1 MMDDRNNYDS
11 TINKQITR
19 ILSMN
24 REATRF
30 FHKCLQT
37 EDGTAGYK
45 YLKERG
51 LTDDTIN
58 KFCLGFAPASFNAL
72 TKHLMKKGYTRDELV
87 SANLSRHSPKNP
99 KYIYDNFRN
108 RVIFPI
114 SDINGNIIAFGGRV
128 MDDSNPKYLNTADT
142 LAYKKSKGVFALNFA
157 KKSGKDSLI
166 LCEGYMD
173 VIAMHQAGFTNTVAG
188 LGTALTSEQA
198 NLLSQYASE
207 VLLCYD
213 ADETGQRATE
223 RALRIFKN
231 TNAEIKTLQLSGG
244 KDPDEIIKNCGV
256 EKMKTLIKEA
266 ENKVEFILRHKRNKY
281 NLATDDGKIQY
292 IKEAIKIISGLSE
305 IELEIYAS
313 RLADEFSVS
322 KEVIIF
328 EARNWVENHAA
339 K

>member
-1 MMDDRNNYDS
+1 MDDRNNYDG
-11 TINKQITR
+11 TIDKQITR

-24 REATRF
+24 REASKF

-37 EDGTAGYK
+37 EEGSSGYK

-72 TKHLMKKGYTRDELV
+72 TKHLMNKGYTRDELV
-87 SANLSRHSPKNP
+87 FANLARHSQKNSN
-99 KYIYDNFRN
+99 YIYDNFRN

-114 SDINGNIIAFGGRV
+114 SDVEGNIIAFGGRV
-128 MDDSNPKYLNTADT
+128 MDETKPKYLNTSDT
-142 LAYKKSKGVFALNFA
+142 MAYKKSQGVFALNLA
-157 KKSGKDSLI
+157 KKSGIDSLI

-173 VIAMHQAGFTNTVAG
+173 VIALHQAGFTNAVAG
-188 LGTALTSEQA
+188 LGTAITSEQA
-198 NLLSQYASE
+198 QLLSCYASE
-207 VLLCYD
+207 IMIAYD
-213 ADETGQRATE
+213 DDEAGQKATT
-223 RALRIFKN
+223 RALDIFKKTHVN
-231 TNAEIKTLQLSGG
+231 IKVLHLSGG
-244 KDPDEIIKNCGV
+244 KDPDEIIKNCGI

-266 ENKVEFILRHKRNKY
+266 ENKVEFILRHERNKY
-281 NLATDDGKIQY
+281 DLATDDGKIQY
-292 IKEAIKIISGLSE
+292 IKEAIKVISGLNG

-328 EARNWVENHAA
+328 EARN
-339 K
+339 

>member
-1 MMDDRNNYDS
+1 MDDRNNYDS
-11 TINKQITR
+11 TIDKQITR

-24 REATRF
+24 REATKF

-37 EDGTAGYK
+37 EEGMVGYK

-72 TKHLMKKGYTRDELV
+72 TKYLMKRGYTRNELV
-87 SANLSRHSPKNP
+87 LANLSRHSPKNLN
-99 KYIYDNFRN
+99 YVYDNFSN

-213 ADETGQRATE
+213 ADEAGQRATE
-223 RALRIFKN
+223 RALRIFGN

-266 ENKVEFILRHKRNKY
+266 ENKVEFILRHERNKY
-281 NLATDDGKIQY
+281 DLATDDGKIQY
-292 IKEAIKIISGLSE
+292 IKEAIKVISGLSE
-305 IELEIYAS
+305 FETEIYAS